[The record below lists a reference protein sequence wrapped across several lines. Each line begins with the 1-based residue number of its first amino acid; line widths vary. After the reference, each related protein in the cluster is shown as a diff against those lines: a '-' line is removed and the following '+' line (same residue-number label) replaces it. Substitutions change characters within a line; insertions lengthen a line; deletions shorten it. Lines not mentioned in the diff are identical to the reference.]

1 MRGTD
6 VFRYGLRNL
15 QRRQLR
21 SWLTIIGII
30 IGIATIV
37 VLVSVGEGV
46 KKDIYDQ
53 MEAFGTN
60 MIMVYPMS
68 IEEMG
73 SFGPATGSAGKLF
86 ERDINYVERVP
97 GIDDISKFLYGRL
110 SLRFKDKEL
119 ASLIY
124 PSTPNIFEMFP
135 EQYEIEE
142 GRYIRDGESKVVFLM
157 NDAANELF
165 GKDKVKVNSYLYISG
180 EKFRVVGIAKKI
192 GTSLSS
198 TDDAAIYIPFEDKD
212 MVMGETI
219 AEDEIGGIIISTV
232 EGADVEEVAER
243 IEEQLASAHRTTVE
257 DADFSVVTSKSINEM
272 LDTVTGLLTGSLFL
286 IGLISAVVGGIGIA
300 NTMFM
305 GVIERTK
312 EIGILKSIGATSFQI
327 LAIFLVEAGMIGGVG
342 GLIGLGIGLMV
353 ISVVPYLGVIPYL
366 SAEVAAG
373 SVIFAVLVGMVA
385 GLIPARNA
393 SKIPPIEALRYD

>member
-1 MRGTD
+1 MKSSD
-6 VFRYGLRNL
+6 IFRYGFLNL

-53 MEAFGTN
+53 MEAFGSN
-60 MIMVYPMS
+60 MIIVYPMS
-68 IEEMG
+68 IEDLG
-73 SFGPATGSAGKLF
+73 SVGPSMGSAGKLF
-86 ERDINYVERVP
+86 ERDIDYIKKVP
-97 GIDDISKFLYGRL
+97 GIDDISKFIYGRV

-119 ASLIY
+119 AGLVY
-124 PSTPNIFEMFP
+124 PSSANIFEMFP
-135 EQYEIEE
+135 DQYEIEE
-142 GRYIRDGESKVVFLM
+142 GRYIQEGESKVAFLM
-157 NDAANELF
+157 NDAANEMF
-165 GKDKVKVNSYLYISG
+165 GKDKVKVNSYLHIAG

-192 GTSLSS
+192 GASMSS
-198 TDDAAIYIPFEDKD
+198 TDDAAIYVPFDDKD
-212 MVMGETI
+212 LIMGDTI
-219 AEDEIGGIIISTV
+219 AEGEIGGIMISTV

-257 DADFSVVTSKSINEM
+257 DADFSVMTSKTINEM
-272 LDTVTGLLTGSLFL
+272 MDTITGLLTGSLFL

-312 EIGILKSIGATSFQI
+312 EIGILKSLGAKSFQI
-327 LAIFLVEAGMIGGVG
+327 LAIFLVEAGLIGGVG
-342 GLIGLGIGLMV
+342 GLIGLGIGMV
-353 ISVVPYLGVIPYL
+353 VIGIIPYFGVIPYL
-366 SAEVAAG
+366 SAEVAVG
-373 SVIFAVLVGMVA
+373 SVLFAILVGMVA

-393 SKIPPIEALRYD
+393 AKIPPIEALRYD